1 MQPFLINLEEKQ
13 NSFII
18 KIRGI
23 KNFMKKILL
32 LCFVLC
38 TFLCSKA
45 YCEENTT
52 AIIND
57 MMLQQK
63 INNIG
68 VKLLNSNKI
77 DVRLVFVYDKKDNK
91 INSEPVLRK
100 RQIIVYKNFIQFAE
114 NDEEI
119 AAFLAREICK
129 GAESYTG
136 GKGVVTSAQVAF
148 APKKF
153 EIFFDKRAVDFMVT
167 AGYNPLALITFI
179 NKSYPQRRFD
189 KFGRTNL
196 TSKRLANIYE
206 YIFTKYPS
214 FLANNTYLENP
225 NYQNFLITSQENR
238 KKLHEKIKS
247 GSKEIIK
254 YE

>member
-1 MQPFLINLEEKQ
+1 
-13 NSFII
+13 
-18 KIRGI
+18 
-23 KNFMKKILL
+23 MKKILL
-32 LCFVLC
+32 LCFVLY

-45 YCEENTT
+45 YCEETST
-52 AIIND
+52 EILND
-57 MMLQQK
+57 MMLQQR
-63 INNIG
+63 ITNIG
-68 VKLLNSNKI
+68 VKLLNANKI
-77 DVRLVFVYDKKDNK
+77 DVRMVFTYDKKDEK
-91 INSEPVLRK
+91 RLLKAEPALTK
-100 RQIIVYKNFIQFAE
+100 RQIVMYNNNIQFTE
-114 NDEEI
+114 NDDEI

-129 GAESYTG
+129 SAESYTG

-153 EIFFDKRAVDFMVT
+153 ELFFDKRAVDFMVA
-167 AGYNPLALITFI
+167 AGYNPLALITFM
-179 NKSYPQRRFD
+179 NKSYPQKRFD

-214 FLANNTYLENP
+214 FLVHNTYLENP
-225 NYQNFLITSQENR
+225 NYQNFLLTSQNNR